1 MIARSTGKKMFGK
14 NVRIERIIDRR
25 TGNCVIVP
33 MDHGVSIGP
42 TEGLYDMKHTVNAV
56 ANGGAT
62 AVLMHKGLVKHG
74 YRAGG
79 HDIGLILH
87 LSASTDMGDTN
98 NSKVLEATVSEALKM
113 GADAVSMHINL
124 GAETE
129 PEMLRDLGRLSS
141 ECEEW
146 GMPLLVMAYPRGPK
160 IKNSYDPELVAHGAR
175 AAAELGADIVK
186 CSYTGDVDS
195 FREVVRG
202 ALVPV
207 VIAGGPKM
215 SSDLEMLTMVRDSID
230 AGGRGVSIGRNIF
243 QHRDVEGIT
252 RAITDIVLRDASV
265 EEAMKSIRKK

>member
-1 MIARSTGKKMFGK
+1 MFGK
-14 NVRIERIIDRR
+14 NVRIERIIDRK

-42 TEGLYDMKHTVNAV
+42 TEGLIDMKHTVNAV

-62 AVLMHKGLVKHG
+62 AVLMHKGLVRHG

-87 LSASTDMGDTN
+87 LSASTSMGDTD
-98 NSKVLEATVSEALKM
+98 NSKVLVAGVSEALKL
-113 GADAVSMHINL
+113 GADAVSMHINF

-146 GMPLLVMAYPRGPK
+146 GMPLLVMAYARGPK
-160 IKNSYDPELVAHGAR
+160 IKNSYDPDLVAHSAR

-186 CSYTGDVDS
+186 CNYTGDIDS
-195 FREVVRG
+195 FRDVVKG

-207 VIAGGPKM
+207 IIAGGPKM
-215 SSDLEMLTMVRDSID
+215 SSDLEMLTMVRDSMD
-230 AGGRGVSIGRNIF
+230 AGGRGISIGRNIF
-243 QHRDVEGIT
+243 QHQDVEGIT

-265 EEAMKSIRKK
+265 EEALKGITRR

>member
-1 MIARSTGKKMFGK
+1 MFGK
-14 NVRIERIIDRR
+14 NLRIERIMDRK

-42 TEGLYDMKHTVNAV
+42 TEGLLDMKHTVNAV

-62 AVLMHKGLVKHG
+62 AVLMHKGLVRHG
-74 YRAGG
+74 YRASG
-79 HDIGLILH
+79 HDIGLMLH
-87 LSASTDMGDTN
+87 LSASTSMGDTD
-98 NSKVLEATVSEALKM
+98 NSKVLVAGVSEALKL
-113 GADAVSMHINL
+113 GADAVSMHINF

-146 GMPLLVMAYPRGPK
+146 GMPLLVMAYARGPK
-160 IKNSYDPELVAHGAR
+160 IKNSYDPDLVAHSAR
-175 AAAELGADIVK
+175 AAAELGADLVK
-186 CSYTGDVDS
+186 CNYTGDIDS
-195 FREVVRG
+195 FKDVVKG

-207 VIAGGPKM
+207 IIAGGPKM
-215 SSDLEMLTMVRDSID
+215 SSDLDMLTMVRDAMD

-252 RAITDIVLRDASV
+252 RGITDIVLRDASV
-265 EEAMKSIRKK
+265 EEALKSITRR